1 LDKNQEKINIHWLFI
16 QSQERKEKGQEERKI
31 EVNEHK
37 HTLHSFFFLF
47 PTDAR
52 IYTKVVHM
60 NMSPSCIIK
69 PKQSVYQPKS
79 KLKNFSKN
87 KQSNEHIL
95 KSKLSLHIIFVLE
108 SQIEGS
114 MTTTDTKQES
124 DKNIYIELDLKC
136 R

>member
-1 LDKNQEKINIHWLFI
+1 LVVHSI
-16 QSQERKEKGQEERKI
+16 SREERERAGRKKNRSERAQTHI
-31 EVNEHK
+31 A
-37 HTLHSFFFLF
+37 FIFFLF

-60 NMSPSCIIK
+60 NMSPSCMIK
-69 PKQSVYQPKS
+69 PKQLVYQPKS

-87 KQSNEHIL
+87 KQSNSHIL
-95 KSKLSLHIIFVLE
+95 KSKLSLHRICVLE